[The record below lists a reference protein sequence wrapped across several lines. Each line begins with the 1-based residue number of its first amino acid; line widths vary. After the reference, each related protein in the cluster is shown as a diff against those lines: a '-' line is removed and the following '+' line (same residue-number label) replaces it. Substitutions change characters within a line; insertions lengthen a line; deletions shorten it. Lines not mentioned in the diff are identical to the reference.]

1 MKYLSNLHTHTIYCD
16 GKSTIEENIISAI
29 DKKLISLGFSGHSY
43 FYKDSYSMSE
53 ENTIKYLEDLKKYKK
68 IYKDKIQVYIGIEG
82 DYYSNLNKKTDDE
95 MGLDYRIGSV
105 HYISDD
111 NNNYFPIDMSKDGFN
126 DAVKH
131 FGNIKEVIYR
141 YYDNMIQMI
150 ETQKPDII
158 GHLDLVRKYNANKEY
173 FTEEEDWYIKKVDE
187 VIDVISKNK
196 NIIVEVNTKIMN
208 KNNLD
213 AHYPN
218 KNTIKKL
225 LEKNIQLTIN
235 SDAHNANNID
245 HFYIEAA
252 CELKKLGVKSIKML
266 IDNQFKN
273 INIDD
278 VI

>member
-131 FGNIKEVIYR
+131 FGNIKEAIPAFFAIFLMPLSYS
-141 YYDNMIQMI
+141 
-150 ETQKPDII
+150 II
-158 GHLDLVRKYNANKEY
+158 NGIGFSFIALTIISLITYNKEKKFKENIHPLLIILSISFIIY
-173 FTEEEDWYIKKVDE
+173 YI
-187 VIDVISKNK
+187 
-196 NIIVEVNTKIMN
+196 
-208 KNNLD
+208 
-213 AHYPN
+213 
-218 KNTIKKL
+218 L
-225 LEKNIQLTIN
+225 LLIQ
-235 SDAHNANNID
+235 
-245 HFYIEAA
+245 
-252 CELKKLGVKSIKML
+252 
-266 IDNQFKN
+266 
-273 INIDD
+273 
-278 VI
+278 